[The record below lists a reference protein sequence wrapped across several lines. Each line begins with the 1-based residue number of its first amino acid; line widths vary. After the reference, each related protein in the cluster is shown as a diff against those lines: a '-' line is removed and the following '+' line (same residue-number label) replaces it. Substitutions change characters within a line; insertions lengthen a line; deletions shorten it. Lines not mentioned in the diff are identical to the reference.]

1 VFFQAESYY
10 IFAFGCSHQQTT
22 LTTTLVTPTPF
33 LLTAN
38 SEGCNLLYSLRGS
51 LVLLGRPD
59 IECWNLWSQDKEQP
73 AMDEAEDN
81 SAAVRSHYHHPE
93 EASSQERRFLSQ
105 EVLHQ
110 ADS

>member
-1 VFFQAESYY
+1 MCFCRQSYIFRCVSPDSHTYFDVFLQTDSHTYLHVFFQAQSYY

-22 LTTTLVTPTPF
+22 LMTTLVTPTPF

-59 IECWNLWSQDKEQP
+59 FDGAL
-73 AMDEAEDN
+73 
-81 SAAVRSHYHHPE
+81 R
-93 EASSQERRFLSQ
+93 
-105 EVLHQ
+105 
-110 ADS
+110 